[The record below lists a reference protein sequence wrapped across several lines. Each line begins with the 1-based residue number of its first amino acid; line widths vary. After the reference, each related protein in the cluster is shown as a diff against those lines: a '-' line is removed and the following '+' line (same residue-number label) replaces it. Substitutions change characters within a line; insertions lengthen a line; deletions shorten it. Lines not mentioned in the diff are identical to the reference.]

1 MALESPRFQ
10 PSFADLKMLMDRANR
25 TEDHLA
31 PYAESVL
38 NILKAYK
45 SCPSHVKPLVE
56 VIFTSGVEIMERNS
70 KIDLED
76 LQVLRHVETDMLK
89 SDNDSR
95 ESITCTELYI
105 ARFQSRITQ
114 TISES
119 LEPPAISYQS
129 NTISQLRDRGIFQV
143 TYSACTFNSAKGD
156 INTTTNT
163 NASSHSNCNNNFV
176 DSQVRY
182 DSQGSHSDSSSSDV
196 HLPPAVPPF
205 KEEVRRRDK
214 INRVPPL
221 STTDIGTQPS
231 NIYSSPSTPY
241 LFPSSPLACG
251 PSGRVDSPKTPTDT
265 RCFSSPTHSHPVRH
279 GRETSGDTRKDLL
292 VRAAETKLLTPVVDE
307 RSLPFLPLQP
317 HHPISD
323 FRPKLGPLQ
332 EAYMF
337 LHRQLVSTLSLL
349 RIGISGS
356 LTRTWQP

>member
-1 MALESPRFQ
+1 MALESPRNFQ

-31 PYAESVL
+31 SYAESVL

-56 VIFTSGVEIMERNS
+56 AIFTSGVEIMEKNS

-95 ESITCTELYI
+95 ESITCTGLYI
-105 ARFQSRITQ
+105 ARFQSRITK

-119 LEPPAISYQS
+119 LEPPAVFDQT
-129 NTISQLRDRGIFQV
+129 NTISQLRDRGSFHL

-163 NASSHSNCNNNFV
+163 NASSYSNCHNNFV

-182 DSQGSHSDSSSSDV
+182 DSQGSYSDSSSSDV
-196 HLPPAVPPF
+196 HLPPAVPPS
-205 KEEVRRRDK
+205 KDEVRRRDK

-221 STTDIGTQPS
+221 STTDIGTRPS

-251 PSGRVDSPKTPTDT
+251 PSGRVNSPNTPTDT
-265 RCFSSPTHSHPVRH
+265 RYISSPTHSHPVRH
-279 GRETSGDTRKDLL
+279 RRDTSGDMRKDLL
-292 VRAAETKLLTPVVDE
+292 VRAAEAKLLTPVVDE
-307 RSLPFLPLQP
+307 RSDPFLLLQP
-317 HHPISD
+317 HPISE
-323 FRPKLGPLQ
+323 FCPKLGPLQ

-349 RIGISGS
+349 RIGISVS
-356 LTRTWQP
+356 LTRTGQT